1 MIKSYNYVPFL
12 DDGEKVVYN
21 NYYFWAKAFSPEEC
35 DKIIALGNKLHVQD
49 AIVEGASHNTASPE
63 QKMRRSKISW
73 IQFNNDSAWIYEKLH
88 DFAVATNKN
97 MNWNFSLYG
106 FIDQLQFTEYS
117 SQYKG
122 HYDYHSDIVTSSTI
136 RKMSVVVQ
144 LSDDN
149 NYEGGDF
156 EMFHVGKVPRE
167 RGTLIF
173 FPSFV
178 VHRVLPV
185 TNGTRHSLVAW
196 IAGPKFV

>member
-21 NYYFWAKAFSPEEC
+21 NYYFWSRAFSPEDC
-35 DKIIALGNKLHVQD
+35 DRIIDLGNKLNIQD
-49 AIVEGASHNTASPE
+49 AVVEGDSLNAAPLE
-63 QKMRRSKISW
+63 EKMRRSKISW
-73 IQFNNDSAWIYEKLH
+73 IPFNSDSAWIYEKIH
-88 DFAVATNKN
+88 EFAVASNKN

-106 FIDQLQFTEYS
+106 FLEQLQFTEYRAE
-117 SQYKG
+117 YKG
-122 HYDYHSDIVTSSTI
+122 HYDYHSDVAPAVAV
-136 RKMSVVVQ
+136 RKMSVVLQ
-144 LSDDN
+144 LSDDK

-156 EMFHVGKVPRE
+156 EMFRIGKVPRE

-185 TNGTRHSLVAW
+185 TSGTRHSLVSW

>member
-12 DDGEKVVYN
+12 DDGEKIVYN
-21 NYYFWAKAFSPEEC
+21 NYYFWANAFSNDEC
-35 DKIIALGNKLHVQD
+35 DKIISLGNKLHVHD
-49 AIVEGASHNTASPE
+49 AVVEGSAHNSAPLE

-73 IQFNNDSAWIYEKLH
+73 IPFNDESGWIYEKIH

-122 HYDYHSDIVTSSTI
+122 HYDYHSDVVASKTI
-136 RKMSVVVQ
+136 RKMSVVLQ
-144 LSDDN
+144 LSDEN
-149 NYEGGDF
+149 NYEGGEF
-156 EMFHVGKVPRE
+156 EMFHVGTVPKT

-173 FPSFV
+173 FPSFI

-185 TNGTRHSLVAW
+185 TKGTRHSLVSW